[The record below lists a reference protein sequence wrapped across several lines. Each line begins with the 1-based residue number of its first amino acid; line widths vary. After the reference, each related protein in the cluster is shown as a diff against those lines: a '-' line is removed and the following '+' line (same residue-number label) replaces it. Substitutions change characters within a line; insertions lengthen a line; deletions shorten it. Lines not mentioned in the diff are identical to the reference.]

1 MRHPTSPPDRQSTK
15 DDYAA
20 HSSLLVAGTWIKA
33 WVMRAAGF
41 LYALQIGAALSFTPR
56 YISRR

>member
-1 MRHPTSPPDRQSTK
+1 MRHPTSPPDRQSK

-20 HSSLLVAGTWIKA
+20 HSSLLVAGTRIKA
-33 WVMRAAGF
+33 WVMKAAGL